1 MAMHDRQRDLAR
13 NADLIVAAPFFAE
26 LPEASVQQATAQ
38 VVTRRHPAGQ
48 VILLE
53 NDWGNSVYFILEGW
67 VKIRTYNLDGKE
79 VTLNI
84 LGKGEL
90 FGEMALVDGEP
101 RMASAR
107 TINDCELMLIPGNT
121 FRDHMD
127 EATPF
132 IKAVMAILVKNL
144 RNVDRWHNQR
154 IIKREDEDPLVLQAI
169 LDGEDDA

>member
-1 MAMHDRQRDLAR
+1 MEIPGQAAGKVMNRQFYAANTVLFTEGDPGDCMYVVRSGRVEIFQDRPQGR
-13 NADLIVAAPFFAE
+13 IVIG
-26 LPEASVQQATAQ
+26 TIG
-38 VVTRRHPAGQ
+38 R
-48 VILLE
+48 
-53 NDWGNSVYFILEGW
+53 
-67 VKIRTYNLDGKE
+67 
-79 VTLNI
+79 
-84 LGKGEL
+84 GEL

-169 LDGEDDA
+169 LDGDDDT